1 MNRPSSRAVLV
12 TAVQYGIGLAAF
24 AWLLTQV
31 RFERLLTLL
40 GRLDGITVGLIVLV
54 SILGFC
60 SRFYTWHVVLNRLQ
74 PVSFRAAASTDL
86 IINFV
91 NQLLPSRLSGRVAA
105 PFILRSKTGLSY
117 ADSVAASGV
126 HTGIYAVLYG
136 LVATV
141 GIAVTATALSTEIL
155 LLIALSTGLYL
166 VAGAVVLLAG
176 TNLTLLDRLIAGLE
190 RPLQRLPRVGD
201 VIIAKIGDAVD
212 FTAASTAAFRTLAGS
227 PGVWLGYAAGWTV
240 ALALAPAARVWLLLD
255 AFGVSFQPA
264 VLLPLVLV
272 MAYSVTLLPLTPGGI
287 GVTEATAT
295 IVFVAL
301 GVPNA
306 VIVPV
311 VFVDRFLGVYLPA
324 LGGWYPSIHLDLSE
338 LSTDADAGE

>member
-1 MNRPSSRAVLV
+1 MNRPSPRALLRNVI
-12 TAVQYGIGLAAF
+12 QYGVGLVALV
-24 AWLLTQV
+24 WLLTQV
-31 RFERLLTLL
+31 RFERLVTLL
-40 GRLDGITVGLIVLV
+40 ASLDAVTVALVLLV
-54 SILGFC
+54 SVLGLC
-60 SRFYTWHVVLNRLQ
+60 GRFYTWHVVLNRLQ

-86 IINFV
+86 IVNFV

-105 PFILRSKTGLSY
+105 PFVLRSRTGLSY
-117 ADSVAASGV
+117 PDAVAASGV
-126 HTGIYAVLYG
+126 HTGVYAVLYG

-141 GIAVTATALSTEIL
+141 GLVVAAPALSTEIL
-155 LLIALSTGLYL
+155 LLVGLSTGLYL
-166 VAGAVVLLAG
+166 AAGAFVLLG
-176 TNLTLLDRLIAGLE
+176 GVNLTLLDRLLTGLE
-190 RPLQRLPRVGD
+190 RPLRRLPRIGEALV
-201 VIIAKIGDAVD
+201 AKLGDAVG
-212 FTAASTAAFRTLAGS
+212 FTAESTAAFRALAGS
-227 PGVWLGYAAGWTV
+227 PVVWLGYAAGWAV

-255 AFGVSFQPA
+255 AFGVPFRPA

-295 IVFVAL
+295 LVFVAL

-324 LGGWYPSIHLDLSE
+324 LGGWYPSLQLDLSE
-338 LSTDADAGE
+338 LSTDADVGE